1 MFFYTISTNLKMVLS
16 FFFRFVE
23 PTTSQCHSTTK
34 SWLNLEWDFWICRS
48 NAATKLLIRL
58 RTLTALNHSSSEMSQ
73 RRGQIKVISGAS
85 TQGGANSVLKARTI
99 TAEQENFS
107 KYFIPVGWRRAMHD
121 LILSATEPPP
131 PHPSKKKDK
140 ERKWPT
146 CSVTYKMLVTSSSP
160 QIWPF
165 SSTRIF
171 PSSGPISQSLVSTR
185 DPPPLS
191 CICYV
196 LIDKYSPK
204 RGWIVVDIYRTSK
217 RQGKYPD

>member
-1 MFFYTISTNLKMVLS
+1 MFFHTISTNLKMVLS

-23 PTTSQCHSTTK
+23 PTKSQCHSTTK

-99 TAEQENFS
+99 TEEQENFP
-107 KYFIPVGWRRAMHD
+107 KYFFPVGWRRAMHD
-121 LILSATEPPP
+121 LRLTDGATPSPPL
-131 PHPSKKKDK
+131 KKKKEK

-146 CSVTYKMLVTSSSP
+146 CSITYKMVVTSSSS

-171 PSSGPISQSLVSTR
+171 PSSGPISKSLVSTR
-185 DPPPLS
+185 DPLPLS
-191 CICYV
+191 RICYV